1 MMKSIA
7 NKMCE
12 SSARTAGFAV
22 TGGTLA
28 FILAA
33 VSLIGARAQAY
44 TKGGTYDLV
53 QILSDQRV
61 RSAINMA
68 EVGEIKKLG
77 DGTYQVVYGQCA
89 LIASVVEECTQ
100 IPDPPSCQQK
110 VQFNPEHVNC
120 KP

>member
-1 MMKSIA
+1 MRGIA
-7 NKMCE
+7 NT
-12 SSARTAGFAV
+12 ARKTRNPNRHIKARALVFLAIA
-22 TGGTLA
+22 A
-28 FILAA
+28 FINLLS
-33 VSLIGARAQAY
+33 VRAEAF
-44 TKGGTYDLV
+44 TRGGTYDLV

-61 RSAINMA
+61 RHAINMA

-77 DGTYQVVYGQCA
+77 DGTYQVVYGHCV
-89 LIASVVEECTQ
+89 LTASVIEECTQ